1 MPSVLTHNRK
11 FWLHSITL
19 CGPMMGSGPKV
30 SRLLAATWMVGDNQ
44 FVGKVCGGK
53 PSNTNDA
60 GGLDALFDASVAGCQ
75 RTGTPLLL
83 DLARA
88 DSSSADNRSASRSKT
103 VCAESR
109 KLKLTA
115 AVLMAIRAMTT
126 NNSIKVKPK
135 DEAAGILSRA
145 RTSVE

>member
-1 MPSVLTHNRK
+1 
-11 FWLHSITL
+11 
-19 CGPMMGSGPKV
+19 MGSGPKV
-30 SRLLAATWMVGDNQ
+30 SRLLAATWVVGDNQ

-60 GGLDALFDASVAGCQ
+60 GGLDALFDALLEALFGASVTGCH
-75 RTGTPLLL
+75 RTVTPLLL

-115 AVLMAIRAMTT
+115 AVPMAIRAMTT

-135 DEAAGILSRA
+135 DAAAEILSRA

>member
-1 MPSVLTHNRK
+1 
-11 FWLHSITL
+11 
-19 CGPMMGSGPKV
+19 MGSGPKTK
-30 SRLLAATWMVGDNQ
+30 RLFVATWVVGDNHV
-44 FVGKVCGGK
+44 VGKVCGGK

-60 GGLDALFDASVAGCQ
+60 VELVAMFDASVMGCH

-88 DSSSADNRSASRSKT
+88 DSSSADKRSASRSKT

-115 AVLMAIRAMTT
+115 AVPMAIRAMTT

-145 RTSVE
+145 RTSDESDACASAFNLGST